1 MKKRKQYLKRN
12 NFFLLLIIILSIS
25 LIIYSSIHIIL
36 WVFDNYDNRKERND
50 LEEKTSIHDKKTKED
65 EKEKVIDE
73 EGVSSFDPYWD
84 FIKMDYIEVDF
95 SDLEKK
101 NQEVVAWISVN
112 GTNINYPVVKH
123 SDNEYYLNHS
133 FYGSKNEAGWVFMD
147 YRNQIKDFDKNT
159 ILYAHGR
166 KNGSMFGSLKNIL
179 NSNWYQNSNN
189 YVIKLST
196 KYENSLWQVVSVYHS
211 PTTNDYI
218 QVNFL
223 DSSQF
228 SSFLD
233 LILKRS
239 YYDFK
244 TQVRDTDKVLTLST
258 CFDDH
263 KRVVMHAKLIKRQK
277 R

>member
-1 MKKRKQYLKRN
+1 MKKIKRYFKRKN
-12 NFFLLLIIILSIS
+12 TLLLFVIFLSIF
-25 LIIYSSIHIIL
+25 LIIYSFVHIIL
-36 WVFDNYDNRKERND
+36 WVFDNYDNKKEMED
-50 LEEKTSIHDKKTKED
+50 LEEKVSITDKKTKED
-65 EKEKVIDE
+65 ENEKVIDE
-73 EGVSSFDPYWD
+73 GGLSSFDPYWD

-95 SDLEKK
+95 SDLERK
-101 NQEVVAWISVN
+101 NQEVVAWILVN

-133 FYGSKNEAGWVFMD
+133 FYGTKNEAGWVFMD

-166 KNGSMFGSLKNIL
+166 KNGSMFGSLRNIL

-196 KYENSLWQVVSVYHS
+196 KYENSLWQVFSVYHI

-218 QVNFL
+218 QVDFQ
-223 DSSQF
+223 DSYRF

-233 LILKRS
+233 LISKRS
-239 YYDFK
+239 NYDFK
-244 TQVRDTDKVLTLST
+244 TQVKDTDRILTLST
-258 CFDDH
+258 CFNDQE
-263 KRVVMHAKLIKRQK
+263 RVVMHAKLIKRQK